1 MSEPIRDRISG
12 RTIRPFHRTENY
24 VWAFTY
30 REKDEIPVL
39 HSLRI
44 KRIRI
49 RRTIVVR
56 VSKGDNHQEELWRS
70 AKPS

>member
-1 MSEPIRDRISG
+1 MSEVFHDRNTG
-12 RTIRPFHRTENY
+12 REIRPFGRTDNY

-30 REKDEIPVL
+30 RLKDDAPVL

-49 RRTIVVR
+49 RRIIVLR
-56 VSKGDNHQEELWRS
+56 KGD
-70 AKPS
+70 P

>member
-1 MSEPIRDRISG
+1 MSEPFLDRESG
-12 RTIRPFHRTENY
+12 KMIHPFGRTENY

-30 REKDEIPVL
+30 RMKDEAPVL

-49 RRTIVVR
+49 KRIIVLRT
-56 VSKGDNHQEELWRS
+56 SKGD
-70 AKPS
+70 P

>member
-1 MSEPIRDRISG
+1 MSEAFHDRNTG
-12 RTIRPFHRTENY
+12 REIRPFHRTQKY

-30 REKDEIPVL
+30 REKDDIPVL

-49 RRTIVVR
+49 RRIIVVR
-56 VSKGDNHQEELWRS
+56 DSKGDEGEQNVKDKQ
-70 AKPS
+70 